1 MKEPKQKPCQS
12 CKEMFTPF
20 LTTDKACS
28 MACALD
34 SVQNTKKKKIEKTKT
49 KKAAPKPRTVGK
61 LRIDLWNEFSL
72 YIKLVHSSDGKWCNC
87 YTCDKPIEIGTIDCQ
102 GGHCFSKSANGNLYF
117 DERAVRPQCSYC
129 NCGEGGNHW
138 IFNERLKQEIGLAAW
153 NDMYENR
160 KKKFK
165 KPRGW
170 YIDQIQYYKDQIKAL
185 THDRQNQKTTQ

>member
-1 MKEPKQKPCQS
+1 MLTKQPKPRKCPVCLEMYTPKVRNLKVDKTCSAACELDFAQGAKPAKIVKPKKKPKQK
-12 CKEMFTPF
+12 
-20 LTTDKACS
+20 
-28 MACALD
+28 
-34 SVQNTKKKKIEKTKT
+34 
-49 KKAAPKPRTVGK
+49 TVGK
-61 LRIDLWNEFSL
+61 LRLDLWDEFSL
-72 YIKLVHSSDGKWCNC
+72 YIKLVHSADGEWCAC
-87 YTCDKPIEIGTIDCQ
+87 YTCDKPIKIGTIDCQ

-160 KKKFK
+160 KKEFK

-170 YIDQIQYYKDQIKAL
+170 YIDKIQYYKDQISKIKEL
-185 THDRQNQKTTQ
+185 KGKQ